1 MKGREKSNEQ
11 PVCKPG
17 SVHVSP
23 CGEPMG
29 QSFIYAPRHRDAL
42 SSYPPM
48 ERVCKCLCASRSS
61 SRARDGSPRA
71 IGILGLSTSEVHAP
85 CRHRHG
91 RWSLTRAFSPLP
103 SHPVGGYSIY
113 IIYIRGTDVAE
124 GGCFLLY
131 CLALADYFPLRSGLP
146 CVARTFLYPGRHV
159 TSTSLS
165 GMKNTHVSR
174 QRLTVRLFIAW
185 CKGND
190 LFWE

>member
-1 MKGREKSNEQ
+1 MS
-11 PVCKPG
+11 
-17 SVHVSP
+17 
-23 CGEPMG
+23 
-29 QSFIYAPRHRDAL
+29 
-42 SSYPPM
+42 
-48 ERVCKCLCASRSS
+48 SRSV
-61 SRARDGSPRA
+61 SRVLSMCPLVANPWVNH
-71 IGILGLSTSEVHAP
+71 LSTRHVTVTLYRPTLRWSACANVSVRAVRHHAP
-85 CRHRHG
+85 GTG
-91 RWSLTRAFSPLP
+91 RPEPSVYLDFQRPRYTPHAVTGTVGGLLHAP
-103 SHPVGGYSIY
+103 SHPYPRIPSADTPY

-165 GMKNTHVSR
+165 DMKNTHVSR